1 MGDVVFV
8 QPVVNLLEEF
18 VSVAVVNVTINGLQ
32 RLLELFDDGK
42 IQLEKTEIFI
52 FSERLG

>member
-1 MGDVVFV
+1 VGDVVFV

-32 RLLELFDDGK
+32 RLLELFDDGEV
-42 IQLEKTEIFI
+42 QLEKTEIFI

>member
-1 MGDVVFV
+1 VGDVVFV

-42 IQLEKTEIFI
+42 VQLEKTEIFI